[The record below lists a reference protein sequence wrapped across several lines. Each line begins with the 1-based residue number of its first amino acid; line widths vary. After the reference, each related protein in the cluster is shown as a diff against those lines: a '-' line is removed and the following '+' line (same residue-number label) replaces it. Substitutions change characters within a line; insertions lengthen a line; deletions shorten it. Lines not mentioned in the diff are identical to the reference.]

1 LIGASHEEQHR
12 GFAPLSN
19 GDARETIRVISMHAV
34 LRYRRRSI
42 VALAVVLVGVFFTV
56 PSGAAASHTAAAH
69 AGVAQRF
76 LALSTD
82 PGENAKPTILAFGGV
97 HAKGVDRQ
105 VGPRKDVFVFPDGN
119 LTVRHQ
125 PVAHHR
131 HHDPVTCLFTFRERG
146 TFKIT
151 RGTGAYAG
159 ARGHGRYHVKVM
171 FVGCRHQPPEPHT
184 FSLTIQA
191 SGRIHL

>member
-1 LIGASHEEQHR
+1 
-12 GFAPLSN
+12 
-19 GDARETIRVISMHAV
+19 M
-34 LRYRRRSI
+34 
-42 VALAVVLVGVFFTV
+42 ALAIVLVGVLFTV
-56 PSGAAASHTAAAH
+56 PSGAAASHTAAASRTAAAR
-69 AGVAQRF
+69 AGVVQRF

-82 PGENAKPTILAFGGV
+82 PRESAKPTILAFGGV
-97 HAKGVDRQ
+97 HAKGVDRS
-105 VGPRKDVFVFPDGN
+105 VGPRKDVFVFPDGK
-119 LTVRHQ
+119 LTVRHT

-131 HHDPVTCLFTFRERG
+131 RHDPVTCLFAFRERG

-159 ARGHGRYHVKVM
+159 ARGHGHYHVKVM

-191 SGRIHL
+191 RGHIRA